1 MQINYDVISAPEQVL
16 LGSPTQS
23 SALAAAKR
31 ERPRPKPG
39 LSLLAARR
47 EVLAAQS
54 LETLAWLAVGA
65 SALALLAI
73 SLAA

>member
-1 MQINYDVISAPEQVL
+1 MEINYDVISAPEHVL

-23 SALAAAKR
+23 SASAAAKR
-31 ERPRPKPG
+31 DRPRPKPG

-47 EVLAAQS
+47 EVLAGHG